1 MDMSSN
7 DSQASAP
14 VDTSERDGGLGDMER
29 VRRAAMEFVRTEAGF
44 AQVTTIDDRGFPVGR
59 SMTAFLEDDWS
70 VSLVQRRSHARLRQ
84 LRRVP
89 RSLVSWVGSPA
100 VGASND
106 HPHVFDIGRLPP
118 RAVFVRATSEFMD
131 EEWTLHCYL
140 HNVKI
145 QRQQGFTSAPLR
157 APQEVATDL
166 VGIRL
171 SPYRVRLE
179 GFGVGAQAFDWTVTD
194 N

>member
-1 MDMSSN
+1 MSPNEPHPSG
-7 DSQASAP
+7 P
-14 VDTSERDGGLGDMER
+14 DTSESHGARHHDLEC
-29 VRRAAMEFVRTEAGF
+29 VRRAAMTFVRSEAGF
-44 AQVTTIDDRGFPVGR
+44 AQVVTIDDQGFPVGR

-89 RSLVSWVGSPA
+89 RALVSWVGSPA
-100 VGASND
+100 MGASND
-106 HPHVFDIGRLPP
+106 NPHVFDIGRLPP

-131 EEWTLHCYL
+131 EEWTLRCYL
-140 HNVKI
+140 HQVGA
-145 QRQQGFTSAPLR
+145 QREQGFTAAPLR

-166 VGIRL
+166 VGIHL
-171 SPYRVRLE
+171 TPHRVRLE
-179 GFGVGAQAFDWTVTD
+179 GFGAGAQAFDWTVTD